1 MRYLSACRP
10 AAYLSTH
17 THPSIHPSI
26 HPTIHPTIQGARL
39 GVGLLLGVPPRVELH
54 GGRQRTQHLTLTPTL
69 TLVS

>member
-17 THPSIHPSI
+17 THPSIPPS
-26 HPTIHPTIQGARL
+26 IHPTIQGARL

>member
-17 THPSIHPSI
+17 THPS
-26 HPTIHPTIQGARL
+26 IHPTIQGARL